1 VKKSRVVG
9 IITPAL
15 IGVMGAMMLFGLYMG
30 IVSLAE
36 SPSHA
41 ARLFWEDRY
50 LVIPIMAGFGVQL
63 ALYST
68 FKLGMFPS
76 PAGHGAG
83 STTAAGGGM
92 STAAMVACCAHHVAD
107 ALPILGLSAA
117 AAFLAQWRVP
127 FMVVGL
133 ITNLIG
139 IGVMLRALLK
149 SQQHRPA
156 AAEVSESQ
164 PA

>member
-1 VKKSRVVG
+1 MKKTRAVG
-9 IITPAL
+9 IIAPTL
-15 IGVMGAMMLFGLYMG
+15 IGVMGALMLFALYMG

-36 SPSHA
+36 PPSHA
-41 ARLFWEDRY
+41 AQLFWEDRY

-68 FKLGMFPS
+68 FKLGMS
-76 PAGHGAG
+76 PNRAGRGAG

-92 STAAMVACCAHHVAD
+92 STTAMVACCAHHVAD

-127 FMVVGL
+127 FMVIGL
-133 ITNLIG
+133 MTNLIG

-149 SQQHRPA
+149 SRQHQEA
-156 AAEVSESQ
+156 AVGVSESR